1 MRILQRSLL
10 VEMSDLMKKWKILF
24 LVLAGINL
32 IFLIVVFSLLLMPVD
47 QPREME
53 KTQHIDGQENVP
65 FLIGTD
71 KNTLTKLVNHYLE
84 QETDQENLKYYVE
97 LEDKVNVY
105 GVIKAF
111 NKDVDMKLVLEP
123 IVKDD
128 GNVQLLVNELSIG
141 QLKLPV
147 SYVLKYMST
156 YYDLPEYVVIN
167 SSDKVIDIQLDQL
180 ILKNGLSARAE
191 SFNLEEDDIT
201 FTLHVPLP

>member
-1 MRILQRSLL
+1 
-10 VEMSDLMKKWKILF
+10 MKKWKILF

>member
-1 MRILQRSLL
+1 
-10 VEMSDLMKKWKILF
+10 MSDLMKKWKMLF
-24 LVLAGINL
+24 FVLAGINL
-32 IFLIVVFSLLLMPVD
+32 IFLIVVFSLLLMPAD
-47 QPREME
+47 QPREKE
-53 KTQHIDGQENVP
+53 KTQHIDGQEIVP

-71 KNTLTKLVNHYLE
+71 KSTLTKLVNHYLE

-105 GVIKAF
+105 GVIQAF

-156 YYDLPEYVVIN
+156 YYDLPEYVVIH
-167 SSDKVIDIQLDQL
+167 SSDKLIDIHLDQL
-180 ILKNGLSARAE
+180 TLKNGLSARAE